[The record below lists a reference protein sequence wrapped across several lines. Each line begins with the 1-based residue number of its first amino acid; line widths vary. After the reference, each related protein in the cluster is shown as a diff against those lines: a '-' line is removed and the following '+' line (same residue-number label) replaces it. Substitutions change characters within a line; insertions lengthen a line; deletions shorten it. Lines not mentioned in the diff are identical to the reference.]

1 MQPKS
6 NEQYWRDRYGMPP
19 RVDERSATRTIAV
32 PRRRSRNLGA
42 LLRYRVPFRLPPMA
56 ANRKRFAISSALKI
70 VGLIGFAIFV
80 ASNAIIHPLPDVA
93 PKAAHAS
100 APILMEAG
108 PGKGAVTGAT
118 NLATFSAA
126 QETSLVAL
134 RGYLLTGST
143 GFKAEWL
150 QAGMT
155 ADAMQTAIDQDSR
168 GWSDGQRLMRLSEMR
183 KATSA
188 LRNEEKMLVS
198 IIATPNQYPGLR
210 LYREDVDPALTQSLG
225 LLDEAVQ
232 AALTAGAAANDIDAL
247 ARVRGDVRELRR
259 RLAVYLP
266 SADTTLSEQL
276 QTTLT
281 DVRGAPTT
289 LAALR
294 IRTVPS
300 DRERIVKL
308 TALLRASDA
317 KLQQIFAL
325 KQSPRWDYADYSFK
339 HKVLPLA
346 EKILKLA
353 GELKTD
359 S

>member
-1 MQPKS
+1 MG
-6 NEQYWRDRYGMPP
+6 E
-19 RVDERSATRTIAV
+19 
-32 PRRRSRNLGA
+32 
-42 LLRYRVPFRLPPMA
+42 
-56 ANRKRFAISSALKI
+56 
-70 VGLIGFAIFV
+70 
-80 ASNAIIHPLPDVA
+80 
-93 PKAAHAS
+93 
-100 APILMEAG
+100 
-108 PGKGAVTGAT
+108 T

-168 GWSDGQRLMRLSEMR
+168 AWSDGQRLLRLSEMR
-183 KATSA
+183 KATAA

-210 LYREDVDPALTQSLG
+210 LYREDVDPALAQALG
-225 LLDEAVQ
+225 LLDDAVQ
-232 AALTAGAAANDIDAL
+232 AALTAGATANDIDAL
-247 ARVRGDVRELRR
+247 ARVRGDVRELKR

-266 SADTTLSEQL
+266 SADTTPSEKL
-276 QTTLT
+276 QAAMT
-281 DVRGAPTT
+281 DVRRAPTA

-294 IRTVPS
+294 ARAAPTE
-300 DRERIVKL
+300 REQIVKL
-308 TALLRASDA
+308 MALLRTSDI

-325 KQSPRWDYADYSFK
+325 KHSPRWDYADYSFK
-339 HKVLPLA
+339 QKVLPLT

-353 GELKTD
+353 DELKA
-359 S
+359 SG